1 MRHRNRERGTVLV
14 ICLVFLALITLFVAG
29 MVNMSSGDLR
39 VVGNVQ
45 NRMRM
50 TQNAQQA
57 IEQQISTIASF
68 DAPAAQNVTVNGT
81 PVAVTAPQCLG
92 TSPAP
97 GYSAVASVTLYDT
110 RWSVTATASDPAS
123 GATATVT
130 QGVRIRLPT
139 NYCP

>member
-1 MRHRNRERGTVLV
+1 MKPPVRQRGAVLV
-14 ICLVFLALITLFVAG
+14 VSLIFLVLITLFV
-29 MVNMSSGDLR
+29 VCSIKMSSADLR
-39 VVGNVQ
+39 VVGNIQ
-45 NRMRM
+45 NKMAM
-50 TQNAQQA
+50 TQSAQQA

-68 DAPAAQNVTVNGT
+68 DAPAPQTVNVNNT
-81 PVAVTAPQCLG
+81 PVAVRAPVCLG

-97 GYSAVASVTLYDT
+97 GYTAVANVTLYDT
-110 RWSVTATASDPAS
+110 AWSVTATAADPSS